1 MFLHGVVEY
10 LEAALLIAAP
20 FVFNFHAGAA
30 TAVSIVAGVI
40 VLIVAATTVGPT
52 SLVDSLPLSVHIL
65 LDFVFAGLLIAVPF
79 LFGFSKES
87 APTAFFIVLGVV
99 QLLASI
105 ATRYPARE
113 GGRHAAEDRA
123 AEES

>member
-1 MFLHGVVEY
+1 MFLHGLFEY
-10 LEAALLIAAP
+10 LEGALLIAVP
-20 FVFNFHAGAA
+20 FVLNFHAGAA

-52 SLVDSLPLSVHIL
+52 SLVKSLPLSVHIL

-113 GGRHAAEDRA
+113 GAHRA